1 MLDGKSGISQ
11 IQRWD
16 PVAIE
21 LPTTIAGE
29 IKDFDPTGW
38 STAKMSRRV
47 DPYIAYLVVAA
58 KKALADAGLAE
69 GSDAIKRLQLGRCG
83 SLIGSAMGGMHS
95 FATAVEALE
104 TSGHRKMNPFCIPF
118 AITNMG
124 SALTAMDVGFMG
136 PNYSISAAC
145 ASGNYCIHNAADH
158 IRKGDADLM
167 LAGASDAAI
176 LPIGMG
182 GFASARALSR
192 RNDDPATASR
202 PWDVDR
208 DGFVMGEGAGCL
220 VLEELGHAQARG
232 ATILAEYLGGSS
244 TCDAHHMTEPHP
256 DGRGVQLAIETAL
269 KVCGITADQV
279 SYVNAHGTST
289 PAGDLAEYRAIRRV
303 LSGPGVKVNSTKSM
317 IGHLLGAAGAVEA
330 VATVMAIQTGK
341 VRANVA
347 GGRAVCGLTRVCA
360 SSPLQLHPNPN
371 LVNPDP
377 DVDLNVV
384 VGKKALDHPVRG
396 RTRDRPPA

>member
-1 MLDGKSGISQ
+1 VVVTGLGCVTSLGHDKHVFYENLLAGKSGISQ
-11 IQRWD
+11 IERWD
-16 PVAIE
+16 PVKHE

-38 STAKMSRRV
+38 MAPKMSRRV

-58 KKALADAGLAE
+58 KKALADAGIAE
-69 GSDAIKRLQLGRCG
+69 GSDAIKRLTPGRCG

-95 FATAVEALE
+95 FSTAVEALE

-182 GFASARALSR
+182 GFAAARALSR

-202 PWDVDR
+202 PWDTDR
-208 DGFVMGEGAGCL
+208 DGFVMGEGAG
-220 VLEELGHAQARG
+220 A
-232 ATILAEYLGGSS
+232 
-244 TCDAHHMTEPHP
+244 
-256 DGRGVQLAIETAL
+256 
-269 KVCGITADQV
+269 
-279 SYVNAHGTST
+279 
-289 PAGDLAEYRAIRRV
+289 
-303 LSGPGVKVNSTKSM
+303 
-317 IGHLLGAAGAVEA
+317 
-330 VATVMAIQTGK
+330 
-341 VRANVA
+341 
-347 GGRAVCGLTRVCA
+347 
-360 SSPLQLHPNPN
+360 
-371 LVNPDP
+371 
-377 DVDLNVV
+377 
-384 VGKKALDHPVRG
+384 
-396 RTRDRPPA
+396 

>member
-1 MLDGKSGISQ
+1 MA
-11 IQRWD
+11 
-16 PVAIE
+16 P
-21 LPTTIAGE
+21 
-29 IKDFDPTGW
+29 
-38 STAKMSRRV
+38 KMSRRV

-58 KKALADAGLAE
+58 KKALADAGIAE
-69 GSDAIKRLQLGRCG
+69 GSDAIKRLTPGRCG

-95 FATAVEALE
+95 FSTAVEALE

-182 GFASARALSR
+182 GFAAARALSR

-202 PWDVDR
+202 PWDTDR
-208 DGFVMGEGAGCL
+208 DGFVMGEGAGAL
-220 VLEELGHAQARG
+220 VLESLEHAQARG

-269 KVCGITADQV
+269 NVCGLKPEQV
-279 SYVNAHGTST
+279 NYVNAHGTST
-289 PAGDLAEYRAIRRV
+289 PAGDLAEYRAIVRV
-303 LSGPGVKVNSTKSM
+303 LGSHKGMRVNSTKSM

-341 VRANVA
+341 VRHHRACVLSPMLPPCSYALTSAPTPPSVA
-347 GGRAVCGLTRVCA
+347 PQPEPGEPRSGCGPECCGWQD
-360 SSPLQLHPNPN
+360 S
-371 LVNPDP
+371 D
-377 DVDLNVV
+377 
-384 VGKKALDHPVRG
+384 
-396 RTRDRPPA
+396 